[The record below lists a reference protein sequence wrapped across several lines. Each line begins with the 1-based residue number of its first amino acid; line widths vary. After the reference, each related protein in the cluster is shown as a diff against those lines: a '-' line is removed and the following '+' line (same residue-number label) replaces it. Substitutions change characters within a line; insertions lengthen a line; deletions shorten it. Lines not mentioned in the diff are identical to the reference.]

1 MKFRSVSSSCSSSTG
16 DLLWKLKH
24 TWNSSVLGSA
34 WSSAPSPLPFLRKMT
49 SSLWQLSKRAQCI
62 TWDLFLYR
70 VTEFA
75 KINTVGSLTIDQATK
90 ALSVIIWNNW
100 SGSVLCCCR
109 LSSNFLTYFFTQ
121 VLLKR
126 VFENFSF
133 MIPQLFCFH
142 YIHFKTLVSIRCA
155 DFTYFFSYSGRNCY
169 NLLCV

>member
-24 TWNSSVLGSA
+24 TWNSSVLDSA
-34 WSSAPSPLPFLRKMT
+34 WSSAPFSTPFSEEDDIIPLAAFKESAVHYLGP
-49 SSLWQLSKRAQCI
+49 
-62 TWDLFLYR
+62 
-70 VTEFA
+70 
-75 KINTVGSLTIDQATK
+75 
-90 ALSVIIWNNW
+90 LSVIIWNNW

-155 DFTYFFSYSGRNCY
+155 DFTYFFPTQEETVIIYSVCKY
-169 NLLCV
+169 NLVLVTLKLW